1 MQYIR
6 ETNSNFEPQ
15 LYNTVGA
22 VVGYTGAPDA
32 IAGARSDPGPYVG
45 GKGRGIRT
53 LQLNSISR
61 SGFPKHIGGMKN
73 NNKITNERA
82 NKRTNRTRR
91 ANKITNKRTNRA
103 NKITNKRT
111 NRANK
116 ITNRANKRANRANKR
131 TNKRANK
138 RANKRTN
145 KRANKRTNRQ

>member
-45 GKGRGIRT
+45 GTGRGIRT

-61 SGFPKHIGGMKN
+61 SGFPKHIGGKN
-73 NNKITNERA
+73 NNKRA
-82 NKRTNRTRR
+82 NKRTNKRTNRTRR
-91 ANKITNKRTNRA
+91 TRRARRAMRA

-116 ITNRANKRANRANKR
+116 ITNRANKITNKITNRANRAN
-131 TNKRANK
+131 RANK
-138 RANKRTN
+138 RANKR
-145 KRANKRTNRQ
+145 